1 MENNQKQ
8 IELEKKLDELEAI
21 QKKENPIG
29 FAVIVREFKKDKLA
43 SFSLYVLLAFFAFV
57 YIASM
62 FINTEALNTVDIFR
76 KYAPPSFKNIW
87 DIFGRDSGGR
97 SVLGLLIVGARNSIT
112 IGIAITIIT
121 STIGLISGLCMG
133 FYGGKVD
140 SYIMRVVDFIGVLPT
155 LMIII
160 SFVSMAKTYNVFTL
174 IGVMSVFY
182 WTGNGR
188 LVRLQALLG

>member
-76 KYAPPSFKNIW
+76 KYAPLH
-87 DIFGRDSGGR
+87 GGEK
-97 SVLGLLIVGARNSIT
+97 L
-112 IGIAITIIT
+112 
-121 STIGLISGLCMG
+121 
-133 FYGGKVD
+133 
-140 SYIMRVVDFIGVLPT
+140 
-155 LMIII
+155 
-160 SFVSMAKTYNVFTL
+160 
-174 IGVMSVFY
+174 
-182 WTGNGR
+182 
-188 LVRLQALLG
+188 